1 MYCGLVCAVFY
12 SFFEFFP
19 LVFGSTYNMTLR
31 EIGLV
36 FISIIIEVCLS
47 KISYAL
53 FTHSSSIEPL
63 KLEHSCPPE
72 ADSSQ
77 PSSPQSSCLRG
88 CLYSPRHRDQNIH
101 WIVPTIGT
109 ILVSG
114 NAVVII

>member
-53 FTHSSSIEPL
+53 FTHFVINRAA
-63 KLEHSCPPE
+63 K
-72 ADSSQ
+72 A
-77 PSSPQSSCLRG
+77 
-88 CLYSPRHRDQNIH
+88 
-101 WIVPTIGT
+101 GT
-109 ILVSG
+109 LVSPG
-114 NAVVII
+114 GRLLPALFASVLVPSGLSIFA